1 MNEFQQYV
9 MWIMLGVAV
18 NYIIYLRIQLYIN
31 RSIVRVFQTFSIVVP
46 PHRDKLDPIIGLMA
60 LAILILAVSVIA
72 TGVFS

>member
-18 NYIIYLRIQLYIN
+18 TYIIYLRIQLYIN
-31 RSIVRVFQTFSIVVP
+31 RSIVRAFQTSSIVVP
-46 PHRDKLDPIIGLMA
+46 PHRDKLDPKIGLLA
-60 LAILILAVSVIA
+60 VAILILAVSVIA